1 MKSNEIIAEGPLD
14 YIKNTAKNLGQAVQ
28 SGGIQGFKQN
38 QAVDRR
44 NSNYEARL
52 QRNVKIVARKWDSKE
67 RSMPNRAALHNDP
80 QAYYGELIKFLDKDI
95 KAGQTGNLAIPDII
109 NPKNTNDIITKFSQK
124 AFPPTRLPGEAP
136 AATEPAATKPV
147 DTPAVT
153 SEPKKGFYKNIGL
166 TPAQK
171 NAMALTRAA
180 KGIQT
185 GSTGT
190 SPAGSV
196 SEPAAAPAASTPT
209 STAAAPAATST
220 LPTKAKSNTK
230 AKDIDI
236 DAALKMADTLSPEE
250 KKKLLQDLLKSGV
263 TVKAGGA

>member
-1 MKSNEIIAEGPLD
+1 
-14 YIKNTAKNLGQAVQ
+14 
-28 SGGIQGFKQN
+28 
-38 QAVDRR
+38 
-44 NSNYEARL
+44 
-52 QRNVKIVARKWDSKE
+52 
-67 RSMPNRAALHNDP
+67 
-80 QAYYGELIKFLDKDI
+80 
-95 KAGQTGNLAIPDII
+95 
-109 NPKNTNDIITKFSQK
+109 
-124 AFPPTRLPGEAP
+124 
-136 AATEPAATKPV
+136 
-147 DTPAVT
+147 
-153 SEPKKGFYKNIGL
+153 
-166 TPAQK
+166 
-171 NAMALTRAA
+171 MALTRAA

-196 SEPAAAPAASTPT
+196 SEPAAAAAAAPAAAPAASTPT

-236 DAALKMADTLSPEE
+236 DAALKMADTLNPEE